1 MLFRGW
7 PAQRRTTMRM
17 VSGTA
22 LAVCAAVT
30 PVAAQAPSAAAP
42 TTVVA
47 GRPKVA
53 ANVPRTA
60 SGKPDLTGL
69 WDFATLTPLERPK
82 EFGERAFLT
91 REEVAAIEKRAA
103 DSALQDRA
111 PAAGD
116 PGTYNRFWTDFGSR
130 VVEGARNSLV
140 IDPPDGRI
148 PPLTPAARAREDAMW
163 EKRKV
168 AAQAQDLPS
177 WDRCIIG
184 FNAGPPILP
193 SGYNNN
199 LQIFQTGDTVALLTE
214 MAHDARIVPMD
225 GRPRLPKAIQQWR
238 GDSRGRWEGDTL
250 VIESGNFSNKGTGTL
265 VLDRQFG
272 PRPYLGG
279 ITDENF
285 RLTER
290 FTRIDRDTLI
300 YEYTVDDP
308 TIWTRPWTVSM
319 TMRSG
324 SEGLFEYACHE
335 GNYGLANILSAARA
349 DEKQGSAPK
358 SEGR

>member
-1 MLFRGW
+1 MW
-7 PAQRRTTMRM
+7 A
-17 VSGTA
+17 
-22 LAVCAAVT
+22 
-30 PVAAQAPSAAAP
+30 
-42 TTVVA
+42 
-47 GRPKVA
+47 
-53 ANVPRTA
+53 
-60 SGKPDLTGL
+60 
-69 WDFATLTPLERPK
+69 
-82 EFGERAFLT
+82 
-91 REEVAAIEKRAA
+91 KR
-103 DSALQDRA
+103 Q
-111 PAAGD
+111 
-116 PGTYNRFWTDFGSR
+116 
-130 VVEGARNSLV
+130 
-140 IDPPDGRI
+140 
-148 PPLTPAARAREDAMW
+148 
-163 EKRKV
+163 V

-177 WDRCIIG
+177 WDRCIVG
-184 FNAGPPILP
+184 FTAGPPILP

-199 LQIFQTGDTVALLTE
+199 LQIFQTNDTVALLTE
-214 MAHDARIVPMD
+214 MVHDARIVAID
-225 GRPRLPKAIQQWR
+225 GRARLPKTIQQWR
-238 GDSRGRWEGDTL
+238 GDSRGRWDGDTL
-250 VIESGNFSNKGTGTL
+250 VIESTNFSNKGTGTL

-279 ITDENF
+279 TPDENL

-349 DEKQGSAPK
+349 EEKKGAAPK